1 MENLITTH
9 VVEISISRD
18 WNDASYFTEG
28 IKVKGQMW
36 KKKTLYSITK
46 KNKMDPV
53 AFYFSNKQWTSDV
66 KARIIRI

>member
-1 MENLITTH
+1 MPH
-9 VVEISISRD
+9 
-18 WNDASYFTEG
+18 FTEG

>member
-1 MENLITTH
+1 MPH
-9 VVEISISRD
+9 
-18 WNDASYFTEG
+18 FTEG

-53 AFYFSNKQWTSDV
+53 AFYFSNKQNNEAFTLLQQKQATIQQTS
-66 KARIIRI
+66 ATISLAPTNFYL